1 LIHYIGYYNEPGDI
15 EEREPM
21 KVFAST
27 EKMNYIA
34 SILSKSN
41 KVRIVSPGFSCSH
54 GSFEEKKIEKKD
66 FDVIY
71 LKTHGD
77 GKNNLSLKKI
87 AVAAKEIRSYI
98 SYHVRSDD
106 KIIFYSVPSM
116 WLFLKDILTRYDW
129 ILELEELYYFDK
141 PHINPIRWV
150 YKSLENG
157 AIAMSKKIIYVSE
170 TLKKKVGKDGVVI
183 YGPFEDYEP
192 NTAPVRSKTD
202 VKIIY
207 TGSID
212 ETRGAFLL
220 AKAFAQ
226 GSEMRMLPN
235 GLNIEV
241 SFIGYFHGRNAYKQK
256 KEFMTILDSIN
267 RNGIKAVFKENLS
280 GNELREEII
289 KADICVMPQKIS
301 SKFSEYSFP
310 SKLPRYLS
318 YGKLVVSSAIK
329 PVVESSFGGL
339 VISYYSDNTAEL
351 LKAITRAIELVRSG
365 ESCEY
370 ENKILNKIRKMVS
383 EQEENLIRFLDN

>member
-141 PHINPIRWV
+141 PHMNPIRWV

>member
-1 LIHYIGYYNEPGDI
+1 MIHYIGFYNESGDI

-54 GSFEEKKIEKKD
+54 GSFEEKNIEKKD

-87 AVAAKEIRSYI
+87 LEAVKEIRNYI
-98 SYHVRSDD
+98 SDHVRSDD
-106 KIIFYSVPSM
+106 KIIFYSAPSV

-157 AIAMSKKIIYVSE
+157 SIATSTKILYVSE
-170 TLKKKVGKDGVVI
+170 ALKRKVRKDGIVI
-183 YGPFEDYEP
+183 YGPFEDYHP
-192 NTAPVRSKTD
+192 NMQRVRSKTD

-212 ETRGAFLL
+212 ETRGAFIL

-226 GSEMRMLPN
+226 GSEMRMLPKD
-235 GLNIEV
+235 LNIEV

-256 KEFMTILDSIN
+256 REFMTILDSIN

-329 PVVESSFGGL
+329 PVMDSSFGDL
-339 VISYYSDNTAEL
+339 VIPYYSDDTEEL
-351 LKAITRAIELVRSG
+351 IKAITKAIELVYSG
-365 ESCEY
+365 KSCEY

>member
-1 LIHYIGYYNEPGDI
+1 MIHYIGFYNEPGDI

-34 SILSKSN
+34 SILAKSN
-41 KVRIVSPGFSCSH
+41 RVRIVSPGFSCNH
-54 GSFEEKKIEKKD
+54 GSFEEKNIVKKD
-66 FDVIY
+66 FDVMY

-77 GKNNLSLKKI
+77 GKDNLSMKKI
-87 AVAAKEIRSYI
+87 LVATKEIRNYI
-98 SYHVRSDD
+98 SDHVKSDD
-106 KIIFYSVPSM
+106 KIIFYSVPPM
-116 WLFLKDILTRYDW
+116 WLFLKGILTRYDW
-129 ILELEELYYFDK
+129 VLELEELHYFDK
-141 PHINPIRWV
+141 SHINPIRWV

-157 AIAMSKKIIYVSE
+157 AIATSRKILYVSE
-170 TLKKKVGKDGVVI
+170 VLKQKVGKDGVVV
-183 YGPFEDYEP
+183 YGPFEDYQP
-192 NTAPVRSKTD
+192 NKQRVRSKTD

-220 AKAFAQ
+220 AEAFAH
-226 GSEMRMLPN
+226 GSEMRMFQKD
-235 GLNIEV
+235 LNIEV

-329 PVVESSFGGL
+329 TVMESSFGDL
-339 VISYYSDNTAEL
+339 VIPYYSDDTGEL
-351 LKAITRAIELVRSG
+351 LKAITKAIELVRSG
-365 ESCEY
+365 EPCEY

-383 EQEENLIRFLDN
+383 EQEENLTCFLDN

>member
-1 LIHYIGYYNEPGDI
+1 LIHYIGFYNEPGDI

-71 LKTHGD
+71 LKTLGD
-77 GKNNLSLKKI
+77 GKNNLSVKKI
-87 AVAAKEIRSYI
+87 LVAAKEIRNYI
-98 SYHVRSDD
+98 RDHVRREDE
-106 KIIFYSVPSM
+106 IVFYSAPAM
-116 WLFLKDILTRYDW
+116 WLFLKNILTRYDW
-129 ILELEELYYFDK
+129 ILELEELHYFDK

-150 YKSLENG
+150 YKSLENST
-157 AIAMSKKIIYVSE
+157 IAMSKKIIYVSE
-170 TLKKKVGKDGVVI
+170 TLKKKVEKDGIVI
-183 YGPFEDYEP
+183 YGPFEDYQP
-192 NTAPVRSKTD
+192 NTPPVRSKTD

-220 AKAFAQ
+220 AKAFAH

-235 GLNIEV
+235 DLNIEV
-241 SFIGYFHGRNAYKQK
+241 SFIGYFHGRNVYKQK
-256 KEFMTILDSIN
+256 EEFMAILDSIN

-280 GNELREEII
+280 GSELREEII
-289 KADICVMPQKIS
+289 KADICVMPQRIS

-329 PVVESSFGGL
+329 PVMESSFGGL
-339 VISYYSDNTAEL
+339 VIPYYSDDTEEL
-351 LKAITRAIELVRSG
+351 LKAITKAIELVYAG
-365 ESCEY
+365 KSCEY
-370 ENKILNKIRKMVS
+370 EKEILNKIRKMVL
-383 EQEENLIRFLDN
+383 EQEENLVRFLDY